1 MAGVVVVDVAADS
14 SSSAKSGMIGAL
26 GFFLATTIAG
36 EPVAGEELALK
47 VELKVEVVVV
57 VVEDAA
63 GLSWKAILLSPS

>member
-1 MAGVVVVDVAADS
+1 
-14 SSSAKSGMIGAL
+14 MIGAL

-36 EPVAGEELALK
+36 EPVAGEELALE